1 VEKEHKACPPK
12 LSERRREYSFE
23 IVDRCEGL
31 YVNGGKTLDEIAKS
45 SGVSVSQVERW
56 AKKYEWRKKRDDLK
70 ARSMKA
76 QDEVRALMREEILLE
91 DLVHQRD
98 LMKKYFADKEVMEK
112 ADTQMMYA
120 YTNVT
125 DSICK
130 MLADMRKRDE
140 ALRTVQRVDRPQL
153 FLDFM
158 RDLVLFLKDR
168 DPTALTGV
176 EKNFDEFIQFAK
188 EKYKN

>member
-1 VEKEHKACPPK
+1 MPK
-12 LSERRREYSFE
+12 KNDAGKTKKEYSFE
-23 IVDRCEGL
+23 VVDRCEGM
-31 YVNGGKTLDEIAKS
+31 YINDGKTLDEISKS
-45 SGVSVSQVERW
+45 SGVSVSQIERW
-56 AKKYEWRKKRDDLK
+56 YKKYEWKEKREQFRKRT
-70 ARSMKA
+70 SKA
-76 QDEVRALMREEILLE
+76 QEETRALMREEILLE

-98 LMKKYFADKEVMEK
+98 LMKRYFEDKEIMEK

-130 MLADMRKRDE
+130 ILADMRKRDE
-140 ALRTVQRVDRPQL
+140 ALRTVQRVDRLPL

-168 DPTALTGV
+168 DPAAL
-176 EKNFDEFIQFAK
+176 EKMEENFDPFIEWAK
-188 EKYKN
+188 AKYA

>member
-1 VEKEHKACPPK
+1 MDRTTESRSQKPGA
-12 LSERRREYSFE
+12 RREYSFE
-23 IVDRCEGL
+23 TVDACEGL
-31 YVNGGKTLDEIAKS
+31 YVNEGKTLDEIVKAKK
-45 SGVSVSQVERW
+45 VSPAQVQRW
-56 AKKYEWRKKRDDLK
+56 SKKYEWKKKREEFRQR
-70 ARSMKA
+70 ASKA
-76 QDEVRALMREEILLE
+76 QEETRALMREEILLD

-98 LMKKYFADKEVMEK
+98 LMKKYFEGKEVMEK

-130 MLADMRKRDE
+130 ILADMRKRDE

-158 RDLVLFLKDR
+158 RDLVVFLKDR
-168 DPTALTGV
+168 DPAGLAKL
-176 EKNFDEFIQFAK
+176 EENFDPFVEWAK
-188 EKYKN
+188 EKYAN